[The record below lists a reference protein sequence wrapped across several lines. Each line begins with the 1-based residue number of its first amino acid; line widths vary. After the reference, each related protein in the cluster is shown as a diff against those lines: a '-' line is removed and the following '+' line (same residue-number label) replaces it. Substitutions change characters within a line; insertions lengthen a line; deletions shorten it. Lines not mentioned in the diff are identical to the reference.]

1 MSKQL
6 LSTNF
11 ELFFFSTGGEYAP
24 VPTHR
29 LPCFCP
35 QGDGL
40 ASDGKNCAPCQK
52 GEFGSGGEV
61 INNWN
66 MWTENGTKPPEK
78 SDMVNYCE
86 FTRPF
91 NSKYVC
97 NPWKA
102 SGNYH
107 KIMISIL

>member
-6 LSTNF
+6 SSTNF
-11 ELFFFSTGGEYAP
+11 ELFFCSTGGEYAP

-29 LPCFCP
+29 LPCYCP

-40 ASDGKNCAPCQK
+40 PSDGKNCAPCQK

-66 MWTENGTKPPEK
+66 MWTENGTKPPER
-78 SDMVNYCE
+78 SDMVTYCE

-91 NSKYVC
+91 DC

-107 KIMISIL
+107 EIMISIL